1 MRYQKRIKIGPG
13 LRLNL
18 SKSGVSLTVGPRGAH
33 YTIGQNGRRTK
44 SLGIPGSGISWVSRS
59 KQSSND
65 DHRKVGAKLIKEEKP
80 GFFAGRYERQFYKA
94 VALLHKD
101 QPEQALAAF
110 QAARSLDRAGENI
123 AEEWMVGVLAFQLGD
138 MQEAIDALETV
149 VASPV
154 SLPDAMIDKYLADDT
169 VAIPITRNNEV
180 ITRPHSLSAAL
191 LLAECYQRIEEIDP
205 AIHLLT
211 ELWSATGE
219 AALTLSLC
227 ELHAEAANWDK
238 VLDLAAGIKASDD
251 LTLGIRI
258 FQARA
263 AVAKG
268 FHDSAIEVLKESL
281 RSKKLDQDLIM
292 EGLYLRGTLYAAG
305 GKNKLAV
312 RDFSQVHAT
321 NPRYFDIEEKLAA
334 CLQVGA

>member
-18 SKSGVSLTVGPRGAH
+18 SKSGVSLSVGPRGAH
-33 YTIGQNGRRTK
+33 YTIGSNGRRTK

-59 KQSSND
+59 KAGSGD
-65 DHRKVGAKLIKEEKP
+65 DHRKVGARSAKQEKP
-80 GFFAGRYERQFYKA
+80 GLFAGRYERQFYKA
-94 VALLHKD
+94 VELLHADK
-101 QPEQALAAF
+101 PEAALAAF
-110 QAARSLDRAGENI
+110 CEARSLDRDAENI
-123 AEEWMVGVLAFQLGD
+123 AEEWMIGVLAFQLGD
-138 MQEAIDALETV
+138 FQEAIDALETV
-149 VASPV
+149 VASSV
-154 SLPDAMIDKYLADDT
+154 SLPDAMVKKYLKDDT

-191 LLAECYQRIEEIDP
+191 LLAECYQRIDQIEP

-211 ELWSATGE
+211 ELWSATGDP
-219 AALTLSLC
+219 ALTLSLC
-227 ELHAEAANWDK
+227 ELHAETMQWDK
-238 VLDLAAGIKASDD
+238 VLDTATGIKTVDD
-251 LTLGIRI
+251 LTLDIRI
-258 FQARA
+258 FHARA

-268 FHDSAIEVLKESL
+268 FHDAAIEVLKEAL
-281 RSKKLDQDLIM
+281 RSKKLDADLIM

-312 RDFSQVHAT
+312 RDFSQVHAH
-321 NPRYFDIEEKLAA
+321 NPRYGDIEEKLAA